1 MTETKSKWARRRA
14 RLRAMSW
21 DEMVDRARQHLTAR
35 LDAYRSRKGH
45 DLSTPFAGDFDKR
58 KGQFFFTAAEIPEIC
73 ELLRRV
79 PGAVSGILASAERI
93 CAHRFD
99 LLGYEGLDYQAEID
113 WHLDLVHG
121 KRGPR
126 KPWFQIRYLDFEEV
140 GDAKITWELNRH
152 QHLVTLAKA
161 YRLSGDERFASEIV
175 SQWKHWQGENSY
187 PLGMNWASSLEV
199 AFRSLSWIWTYF
211 LLEGTPAM
219 TPELRREW
227 LRALGLGG
235 RHIDTYLST
244 YFSPNTHLLGE
255 GVALF
260 FLGTLFPDLPHAA
273 RWKQRGWQVI
283 LESAATQVRADGFY
297 FEQSIYY
304 HVYALDF
311 FLHARILAALNKVAI
326 PPDFDNVLIK
336 MLDVLC
342 FLGRAG
348 VVPSLG
354 DDDGG
359 RVFDPRRN
367 RAQYLRDPLMTG
379 AILFRRGD
387 FKFVAG
393 IPREETLWLLGASG
407 LAEFEKLEISQP
419 SDRSIALK
427 HSGLYLMADADSG
440 QQMLIDAGPQGAG
453 SAGHGHADAL
463 SITLISNG
471 RNMLLD
477 PGTLEYVG
485 ETGNDRDLFRGT
497 AAHNTMRVDGRE
509 QADGA
514 GPFAW
519 TNLPV
524 VKAENWIAGAKSN
537 LFVGSHNGYERL
549 PAPVTHRR
557 WVFHR
562 KSQFWLVRDV
572 ASGAGAHAI
581 ELSWH
586 LGANLSPASARD
598 YLFADGQESL
608 GLVLAENHGCSQSGE
623 RRPWSPVYGR
633 QERAMVVTFG
643 TTGALP
649 VEFVTLLLPNVS
661 VPSEMGRL
669 ERLESDAS
677 VRGYRYTRAGEE
689 HYFFF
694 AEVAKAWSHGAWS
707 SDAQFLYWNVDRG
720 REQRLLVLCGGSY
733 AEVAG
738 LRVLASPDSVEY
750 AEIMGVGGKTEL
762 FCSDPERVQLEASL
776 DRVEAEL
783 SISENDRKRIGV

>member
-1 MTETKSKWARRRA
+1 
-14 RLRAMSW
+14 MSW
-21 DEMVDRARQHLTAR
+21 DEMVDRARQHITAR
-35 LDAYRSRKGH
+35 VDAYRVRRGH
-45 DLSTPFAGDFDKR
+45 DLFAPFAGDFAKR
-58 KGQFFFTAAEIPEIC
+58 KGKFFFTAEEIPGIC

-79 PGAVSGILASAERI
+79 PGTVSSILVGAERI

-99 LLGYEGLDYQAEID
+99 LLGYEGLDYGPDID

-126 KPWFQIRYLDFEEV
+126 QPWFQIRYLDFEEV

-175 SQWKHWQGENSY
+175 SQWKHWQRENPY
-187 PLGMNWASSLEV
+187 PIGMNWASSLEV
-199 AFRSLSWIWTYF
+199 AFRSLSWIWAYF
-211 LLEGTPAM
+211 LLEDTPAL
-219 TPELRREW
+219 TPELQREW
-227 LRALGLGG
+227 LRALGLSG

-255 GVALF
+255 AVALF

-283 LESAATQVRADGFY
+283 MGAARTQVHADGFY
-297 FEQSIYY
+297 FEQSTYY

-311 FLHARILAALNKVAI
+311 FLHARILAAANNVAI
-326 PPDFDNVLIK
+326 PTDFDNVLIK
-336 MLDVLC
+336 MLDVLG

-367 RAQYLRDPLMTG
+367 RAQHLRDPLMTG
-379 AILFRRGD
+379 AVLFGRGD

-393 IPREETLWLLGASG
+393 IPREEAIWLLGASG
-407 LAEFEKLEISQP
+407 LADFEKLEMSQP

-427 HSGLYLMADADSG
+427 HSGLYLMADAETG
-440 QQMLIDAGPQGAG
+440 QQMLIDAGPQGPA

-471 RNMLLD
+471 HNMLMD
-477 PGTLEYVG
+477 PGTLEYIG
-485 ETGNDRDLFRGT
+485 ETQQDRDFFRGT
-497 AAHNTMRVDGRE
+497 AAHNTIRVDGRD

-519 TNLPV
+519 TNLPLV
-524 VKAENWIAGAKSN
+524 QAERWVAGEKSN

-562 KSQFWLVRDV
+562 KSQFWLVRDM
-572 ASGAGAHAI
+572 ASGEGEHAI
-581 ELSWH
+581 ELTWH
-586 LGANLSPASARD
+586 LGTNLYPASARD
-598 YLFADGQESL
+598 YLFGDGQESL
-608 GLVLAENHGCSQSGE
+608 GLLLAENHGWSQSGE
-623 RRPWSPVYGR
+623 RLPSSPVYGR
-633 QERAMVVTFG
+633 QERAMVLTFG
-643 TTGALP
+643 SVGALP
-649 VEFVTLLLPNVS
+649 VELVTLLLPNVS
-661 VPSEMGRL
+661 MPSEMGRL
-669 ERLESDAS
+669 ERLASDSA

-689 HYFFF
+689 HSFFF
-694 AEVAKAWSHGAWS
+694 ADVAKPWSFGAWS
-707 SDAQFLYWNVDRG
+707 SDAQFLYWAVDRR
-720 REQRLLVLCGGSY
+720 REQRLLMLCGGSY

-738 LRVLASPDSVEY
+738 LRALASPKSVEY
-750 AEIMGVGGKTEL
+750 AELVGFDRKTEL
-762 FCSDPERVQLEASL
+762 FSSDPERVRLEASL

-783 SISENDRKRIGV
+783 SSAENDRKRMGV

>member
-1 MTETKSKWARRRA
+1 MMETQSKWARRRA
-14 RLRAMSW
+14 RLQAMSW
-21 DEMVDRARQHLTAR
+21 DEMVDRTRQHLMAR
-35 LDAYRSRKGH
+35 LDAYRCRKGH
-45 DLSTPFAGDFDKR
+45 DLSAPFAGDFAKR
-58 KGQFFFTAAEIPEIC
+58 KGRFFFSAPDIPEIC

-93 CAHRFD
+93 CGHRFD
-99 LLGYEGLDYQAEID
+99 LLGYEGLDYGPEVD
-113 WHLDLVHG
+113 WHLDLLHG

-152 QHLVTLAKA
+152 QHLVMLAKA
-161 YRLSGDERFASEIV
+161 YRLNGDERFAGEIV
-175 SQWKHWQGENSY
+175 SQWKHWQGGNPY
-187 PLGMNWASSLEV
+187 PGGMNWASSLEV
-199 AFRSLSWIWTYF
+199 GFRSLSWIWTYF
-211 LLEGTPAM
+211 LLEDTPAM

-227 LRALGLGG
+227 LRAVGLSG

-244 YFSPNTHLLGE
+244 FFSPNTHLLGE
-255 GVALF
+255 AVALF
-260 FLGTLFPDLPHAA
+260 FIGTLFPDLPHAA

-283 LESAATQVRADGFY
+283 LDAARTQVRADGFY

-326 PPDFDNVLIK
+326 PPEFDNVLIK
-336 MLDVLC
+336 MLDALC

-367 RAQYLRDPLMTG
+367 RVQHLRDPLMTG
-379 AILFRRGD
+379 AVLFGRGD

-407 LAEFEKLEISQP
+407 LAEFEKLEVSQP

-427 HSGLYLMADADSG
+427 HSGLYLMADADTG
-440 QQMLIDAGPQGAG
+440 QQMLIDAGPQGPG
-453 SAGHGHADAL
+453 TAGHGHADAL
-463 SITLISNG
+463 SLTLVSNA
-471 RNMLLD
+471 RSVLTD

-485 ETGNDRDLFRGT
+485 ETQKDRDLFRGT
-497 AAHNTMRVDGRE
+497 AAHNTMRVDGRD

-519 TNLPV
+519 TNLPL

-572 ASGAGAHAI
+572 AGGEGEHAI
-581 ELSWH
+581 ELTWH

-598 YLFADGQESL
+598 YLFTDGQESL
-608 GLVLAENHGCSQSGE
+608 GLVLAENHGWSQNGE

-633 QERAMVVTFG
+633 QERSMVVTFG
-643 TTGALP
+643 TTRALP
-649 VEFVTLLLPNVS
+649 VEFVTLLLLNVS

-669 ERLESDAS
+669 ERLESDAA

-689 HYFFF
+689 HFFFF
-694 AEVAKAWSHGAWS
+694 ADVAKAWGHGAWS
-707 SDAQFLYWNVDRG
+707 SDAQFLYWAVDRR

-733 AEVAG
+733 VEVAG
-738 LRVLASPDSVEY
+738 LRVLASPNSVEY
-750 AEIMGVGGKTEL
+750 AEIMGAAGKTEL
-762 FCSDPERVQLEASL
+762 FSSDPERVQLEASL

-783 SISENDRKRIGV
+783 NSSENDRKRIGV